1 MAAFD
6 TGLTRAAGIEVPL
19 ICGAM
24 YPCSNPE
31 LVAAVSEAGGL
42 GVVQPLSLA
51 VVHGR
56 NFREGMRRIRLLTK
70 KPVGLNVLTEKSLS
84 RVYRKRM
91 ERYVDEALEEGVR
104 FFVTALGNPRW
115 VVDRV
120 KPLGGVVFHDVVD
133 RKWALKGLEG
143 GVDGL
148 ICVNRRAGG
157 HAGYREPE
165 ELFADVA
172 DLGVPLVCAGG
183 VGDERAFAAAL
194 RIGYAGVQMGTR
206 FIATDECRVPDE
218 YKRAIVAAGEDD
230 IVLTERVTGVPLAV
244 IRNDYIDRV
253 GTKAGPLGR
262 ILLKGRKTKHL
273 MRALYSVRSFWQL
286 KRALREGKSTKDC
299 WQAGRSVAGISAIEP
314 VATIIDRFA
323 AQTP

>member
-1 MAAFD
+1 VGTFD
-6 TGLTRAAGIEVPL
+6 TPLTRAAGIEVPVL
-19 ICGAM
+19 CGAM

-56 NFREGMRRIRLLTK
+56 DFREGMRKIRALTT
-70 KPVGLNVLTEKSLS
+70 KPVGLNILTEKSLS
-84 RVYRKRM
+84 SVYQKRM

-120 KPLGGVVFHDVVD
+120 RPVGGVVFHAVVD
-133 RKWALKGLEG
+133 RKWALKGMEAA
-143 GVDGL
+143 VDGL

-165 ELFADVA
+165 QLFADLA

-183 VGDERAFAAAL
+183 VGDERAFSAAL
-194 RIGYAGVQMGTR
+194 RTGYAGVQMGTR
-206 FIATDECRVPDE
+206 FIATAECRVPDD
-218 YKRAIVAAGEDD
+218 YKRAIVAAGQDD
-230 IVLTERVTGVPLAV
+230 IVLTERVTGVPLSV
-244 IRNDYIDRV
+244 IRNDYVDRV
-253 GTKAGPLGR
+253 GTKAGPIGR
-262 ILLKGRKTKHL
+262 LLLKGRKTKHL
-273 MRALYSVRSFWQL
+273 MRAVYSVRSFWQL
-286 KRALREGKSTKDC
+286 KRALQEGKSTKDC
-299 WQAGRSVAGISAIEP
+299 WQAGRSVDGISSVET
-314 VATIIDRFA
+314 VAEIIGRFA
-323 AQTP
+323 ARTP

>member
-1 MAAFD
+1 MGRFD
-6 TGLTRAAGIEVPL
+6 TPLTRAAGIEVPVL
-19 ICGAM
+19 CGAM

-42 GVVQPLSLA
+42 GIVQPLSLA

-56 NFREGMRRIRLLTK
+56 DFREGMRRIRTLTK
-70 KPVGLNVLTEKSLS
+70 KPVGLNILTEKSLS
-84 RVYRKRM
+84 SVYQKRM

-120 KPLGGVVFHDVVD
+120 RPVGGVVFHAVID
-133 RKWALKGLEG
+133 RKWALKGMEA

-157 HAGYREPE
+157 HAGTREPA
-165 ELFADVA
+165 LLYADLA

-183 VGDERAFAAAL
+183 VGDEEAFAAAL
-194 RIGYAGVQMGTR
+194 RTGYAGVQMGTR
-206 FIATDECRVPDE
+206 FIATAECRVPDE
-218 YKRAIVAAGEDD
+218 YKRAIVAAGQDD
-230 IVLTERVTGVPLAV
+230 IVLTERVTGVPLSV

-253 GTKAGPLGR
+253 GTKAGPVGR
-262 ILLKGRKTKHL
+262 LLLKGRKTKHL
-273 MRALYSVRSFWQL
+273 MRAIYSVRSFWQL

-299 WQAGRSVAGISAIEP
+299 WQAGRSVDGITSVET
-314 VATIIDRFA
+314 VATIIGRFA
-323 AQTP
+323 ARTP